1 MQPRQV
7 PPIAQ
12 QRQTFS
18 RAEGKPIPPLATLGQ
33 MPIQPSPGS
42 PVDDDEHDL
51 ALEIYARL
59 VVGEYMDTSSYSAK
73 DHSRLRELA
82 NSARTAARVYFEST
96 EEQQNNG

>member
-12 QRQTFS
+12 QRQNFS
-18 RAEGKPIPPLATLGQ
+18 RPDRGPIPSLATLGQ
-33 MPIQPSPGS
+33 HPIQPAAEV
-42 PVDDDEHDL
+42 PVADDEHDL
-51 ALEIYARL
+51 SLEIYARL
-59 VVGEYMDTSSYSAK
+59 VVAEYMDTSSYSAK

-82 NSARTAARVYFEST
+82 NSARMAARVYFEST